1 MMAAAGVTDRP
12 DETMKPELDRAT
24 LERCRA
30 GDPGA
35 LHAFVL
41 CYERAVFSLLSR
53 MLGRGPDVE
62 DLAQETFLR
71 AFRALPGFDPD
82 GPALPSTWLLTI
94 AARLGID
101 RSRRRRPS
109 FAPRDHGAAGD
120 HRSPEL
126 DAGRSEL
133 RAAIAK
139 AVQALPL
146 DQRNAFVLA
155 EFHDFSL
162 AEVATLLGIPE
173 NTVKTRLFR
182 AREKLSR
189 ALAEFGGI
197 RDRS

>member
-1 MMAAAGVTDRP
+1 MMAAAGVP
-12 DETMKPELDRAT
+12 DGLDEVTKPELDRVT

-30 GDPGA
+30 GEPGA

-41 CYERAVFSLLSR
+41 CYERAVFALLSR

-82 GPALPSTWLLTI
+82 GPARPSTWLLTI

-101 RSRRRRPS
+101 RSRRRRTS
-109 FAPRDHGAAGD
+109 FDPPDDAASGD

-139 AVQALPL
+139 AVQALPI

-162 AEVATLLGIPE
+162 AEVAALLAVPE

-189 ALAEFGGI
+189 ALADFGGNH
-197 RDRS
+197 DRS